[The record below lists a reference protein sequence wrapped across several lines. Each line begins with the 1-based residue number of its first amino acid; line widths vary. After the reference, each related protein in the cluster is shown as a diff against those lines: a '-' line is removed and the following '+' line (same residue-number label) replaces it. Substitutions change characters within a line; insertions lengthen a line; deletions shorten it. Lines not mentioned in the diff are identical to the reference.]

1 MIIKHHK
8 GFDYKNPLEYASP
21 LLHKEMPKMVPC
33 TDKHDRV
40 GKNRLK
46 QIHKRVKYLAEEG
59 GYNERE
65 KPTYKIHQLCSD
77 STNKIKYH
85 DRSLVDVSPQ
95 TQGMYIRC
103 SGLPWLCRAKNKLI
117 VSRRM
122 IFNPYRLMKIK
133 CTVGCWKTWSMET
146 VQRCHI
152 PCDKLPYECNQLTA
166 PHADSYTDSRVY
178 GVHQLQTSPAER

>member
-1 MIIKHHK
+1 MLINHHK

-21 LLHKEMPKMVPC
+21 LLHKERPKMVPC
-33 TDKHDRV
+33 SDKHDRV

-46 QIHKRVKYLAEEG
+46 QIHKRVKYLAEEC
-59 GYNERE
+59 GYKERE

-77 STNKIKYH
+77 CTNKIKYH

-117 VSRRM
+117 ITRRM
-122 IFNPYRLMKIK
+122 IFNPYRLMKK
-133 CTVGCWKTWSMET
+133 N
-146 VQRCHI
+146 VQWDAGKLGLWRLCKECHI
-152 PCDKLPYECNQLTA
+152 PCEKLPYECNQPTA
-166 PHADSYTDSRVY
+166 LHVNSYTDSRVY
-178 GVHQLQTSPAER
+178 GVHKLQTSPAER

>member
-1 MIIKHHK
+1 MLIKHHK

-21 LLHKEMPKMVPC
+21 LLHKERPKMVPC

-46 QIHKRVKYLAEEG
+46 QIHKRAKYLAEEH
-59 GYNERE
+59 GYKERE

-77 STNKIKYH
+77 CTNKIKYH

-95 TQGMYIRC
+95 TQGVYIRC

-117 VSRRM
+117 ISRSIQSLQADEKKM
-122 IFNPYRLMKIK
+122 YSGMLEN
-133 CTVGCWKTWSMET
+133 T
-146 VQRCHI
+146 VQRM
-152 PCDKLPYECNQLTA
+152 PYTM
-166 PHADSYTDSRVY
+166 
-178 GVHQLQTSPAER
+178 